1 MSSEATLSH
10 LTVSYVTTPA
20 STTAAAASTAAPVA
34 MDSPLGFLA
43 ALIDQL
49 LAGNSDA
56 PTTPAATL
64 DPNSAVDLAGLLD
77 TTAAPSATPPVPEA
91 LNLLADLTDALSALD
106 AALKSGEPIDPD
118 LLKKLSDAADALAG
132 MLGVQVQVPIASP
145 TTSDTET
152 VLDPLAA
159 IASAPTTFTQPAPT
173 DTDAPAPPAL
183 PALAALTAK
192 LSDAA
197 RLVAAEAPDL
207 AQKLAAIGNTLTAA
221 QASPDLLAKL
231 SITGNSSGA
240 DIDRLVQALLDRAT
254 QTAAPAVPILKTPE
268 PLLQPSVI
276 AQAVAAT
283 PDPDAAAVKL
293 AIATKAPDPSDA
305 GARTD
310 AKLEIKIP
318 AAATPAS
325 DVPDN
330 SPAPV
335 TNNAAPVP
343 TAPLARTVQAAYQ
356 PIAAQ
361 ASTLPQL
368 AFEMVRQF
376 HQGQSRFTVRL
387 DPPEL
392 GRVDVRMHVDAAGN
406 VNARLTVERSETL
419 DMFQR
424 DQKTLERAL
433 TQAGLDSNKTN
444 LEFALRQNPFS
455 MGSQQGQ
462 QSPYRNSG
470 FSLGP
475 LASEESELALPA
487 ITLYR
492 GTVSAG
498 GVNLY
503 V

>member
-1 MSSEATLSH
+1 
-10 LTVSYVTTPA
+10 
-20 STTAAAASTAAPVA
+20 
-34 MDSPLGFLA
+34 
-43 ALIDQL
+43 
-49 LAGNSDA
+49 
-56 PTTPAATL
+56 
-64 DPNSAVDLAGLLD
+64 
-77 TTAAPSATPPVPEA
+77 
-91 LNLLADLTDALSALD
+91 
-106 AALKSGEPIDPD
+106 
-118 LLKKLSDAADALAG
+118 
-132 MLGVQVQVPIASP
+132 MLGVQVRAPVAPP
-145 TTSDTET
+145 VGGDTET
-152 VLDPLAA
+152 VLDPLAS
-159 IASAPTTFTQPAPT
+159 IPSAPTTVAQPAPT
-173 DTDAPAPPAL
+173 DADAPAPPAL

-197 RLVAAEAPDL
+197 KLVAAEAPDL

-231 SITGNSSGA
+231 SITADSSGA
-240 DIDRLVQALLDRAT
+240 DIDQLVRALLDRAT
-254 QTAAPAVPILKTPE
+254 QIATPVAPTLKAPE
-268 PLLQPSVI
+268 LLLQPSVI

-310 AKLEIKIP
+310 AKLEIKAP
-318 AAATPAS
+318 AAATPSS
-325 DVPDN
+325 DAPDN

-335 TNNAAPVP
+335 TNNAAPVA
-343 TAPLARTVQAAYQ
+343 TTPLARTVQAAYQ

-392 GRVDVRMHVDAAGN
+392 GRVDVRMHVDASGN
-406 VNARLTVERSETL
+406 INARLTVERSETL

-433 TQAGLDSNKTN
+433 TQAGLDSSKTN
-444 LEFALRQNPFS
+444 LEFALKQNPFS
-455 MGSQQGQ
+455 MGGQQGQ
-462 QSPYRNSG
+462 QSSYGNSG
-470 FSLGP
+470 FAMSR
-475 LASEESELALPA
+475 LASEESESALPA